1 MARITKSKKNQD
13 PNRPKGPYEVT
24 LYDEN
29 TGVQDAHEFSQYGAQ
44 LTLKHELGGLNIHFF
59 NKRNK
64 EGIYVPWFIITLVPN
79 HETAKG
85 ESRKIY
91 AGPLLNIPA
100 SPNAEEGIEANP
112 GVTLNAEPYPEWQNR
127 PIEYLEQDQEVDFDQ
142 PVFSNPPPTPA
153 RPLDIPRFVANS
165 ERLRVARQTQPGI
178 QVGQGER
185 LTEEQMNALRQQALQ
200 AINTNRTNDSS
211 NVLRDSTQE
220 SLLRRWEP
228 ASIPQQPAT
237 DTANEEP
244 RITWRPMGRPR

>member
-29 TGVQDAHEFSQYGAQ
+29 TGGQDAHEFSQYGAQ

-91 AGPLLNIPA
+91 SGPLLNIPA

-112 GVTLNAEPYPEWQNR
+112 GVALNAASHPGW
-127 PIEYLEQDQEVDFDQ
+127 QDQEPLDELQEEDQEVNFDQ

-165 ERLRVARQTQPGI
+165 ERLRVVRQTQPGI

-200 AINTNRTNDSS
+200 AINTNRTADSS

-220 SLLRRWEP
+220 GLLRRREP
-228 ASIPQQPAT
+228 ESVPQQPA
-237 DTANEEP
+237 AEP